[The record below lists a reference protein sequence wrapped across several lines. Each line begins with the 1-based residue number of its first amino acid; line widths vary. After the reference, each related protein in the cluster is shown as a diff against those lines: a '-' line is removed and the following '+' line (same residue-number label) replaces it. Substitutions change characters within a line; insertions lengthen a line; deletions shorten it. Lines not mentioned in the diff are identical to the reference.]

1 MVEREP
7 ARHREPDGD
16 APDGAEPGV
25 REVKSAARTLELLEL
40 LAARGDRPARLQELT
55 EELGVP
61 RSSMYALLQTL
72 ARSGWVRTD
81 VSGSLYGIGIRAL
94 LTGTSYLDSDPR
106 VRLVRPFLDEASDAL
121 GETIHLG
128 RLDGNDVAYLATR
141 ESHEYVRT
149 ISRVG
154 RRLPAHVGALGKAL
168 LAEQP
173 DDGLP
178 DGPLSRFTP
187 HTLTDRAALAADL
200 AATRER
206 GYSIEREEGVPGI
219 AGFGFALRY
228 DTPAQDAISCSVPL
242 ARLTGE
248 HERQII
254 AVMERVR
261 DRIEAAA
268 PPANAAV
275 LWR

>member
-1 MVEREP
+1 
-7 ARHREPDGD
+7 
-16 APDGAEPGV
+16 
-25 REVKSAARTLELLEL
+25 
-40 LAARGDRPARLQELT
+40 
-55 EELGVP
+55 
-61 RSSMYALLQTL
+61 
-72 ARSGWVRTD
+72 
-81 VSGSLYGIGIRAL
+81 
-94 LTGTSYLDSDPR
+94 
-106 VRLVRPFLDEASDAL
+106 
-121 GETIHLG
+121 
-128 RLDGNDVAYLATR
+128 
-141 ESHEYVRT
+141 
-149 ISRVG
+149 VG

-178 DGPLSRFTP
+178 DGPFSRLTP

-206 GYSIEREEGVPGI
+206 GYSVEREEGVPGI

-228 DTPAQDAISCSVPL
+228 DAPAQDAISCSVPL

-261 DRIEAAA
+261 ERIEAAA

>member
-7 ARHREPDGD
+7 AGRREPDGG
-16 APDGAEPGV
+16 AQEGAESGV

-173 DDGLP
+173 DDDLP
-178 DGPLSRFTP
+178 DGPLSRLTP

-206 GYSIEREEGVPGI
+206 GYSVEREEGVPGI

-228 DTPAQDAISCSVPL
+228 DAPAQDAISCSVPL

-254 AVMERVR
+254 TVMQRVR